1 MTGLDSVCFASGFI
15 LFCLKRCKDFFCSSV
30 CVCGRGRSKGGG
42 GGLINV
48 IKRQSID
55 KVSFFLACAY
65 LESCKPRS
73 RK

>member
-15 LFCLKRCKDFFCSSV
+15 LFCLKRCKDFSSV
-30 CVCGRGRSKGGG
+30 CVCVGGAGVRGGG
-42 GGLINV
+42 GN
-48 IKRQSID
+48 KCYKEAKYRQS
-55 KVSFFLACAY
+55 VVFSACAY

>member
-15 LFCLKRCKDFFCSSV
+15 LFRLKRCKDFSSV
-30 CVCGRGRSKGGG
+30 CVCVGGAGVRGG

-55 KVSFFLACAY
+55 KVLFF
-65 LESCKPRS
+65 
-73 RK
+73 

>member
-15 LFCLKRCKDFFCSSV
+15 LFCLKRCKDFSSV
-30 CVCGRGRSKGGG
+30 CVCVGGAGVRG

-55 KVSFFLACAY
+55 KVLFF
-65 LESCKPRS
+65 
-73 RK
+73 

>member
-15 LFCLKRCKDFFCSSV
+15 LFRLKRCKDFSSV
-30 CVCGRGRSKGGG
+30 CVCVGGAGVRGGG
-42 GGLINV
+42 GGVN
-48 IKRQSID
+48 KCYKEAKYRQS
-55 KVSFFLACAY
+55 VVFLACAY